1 MPTKEEILRF
11 LKNPKQELAER
22 FTVRWVG
29 LFGSYLHGE
38 AGDESDVDILVDL
51 AQPTFDNYMDLKF
64 FLEDYL
70 SRPVDLVLADS
81 AKPRLKPII
90 TREVSY
96 EKGDVGVKTT
106 YCMY

>member
-11 LKNPKQELAER
+11 LKDHKQELAER
-22 FTVRWVG
+22 FTIRRIG

-38 AGDESDVDILVDL
+38 ADDDSDVDILMDL

-70 SRPVDLVLADS
+70 RRPVDLVLADS
-81 AKPRLKPII
+81 VKPRLKPII
-90 TREVSY
+90 AREVSY
-96 EKGDVGVKTT
+96 A
-106 YCMY
+106 

>member
-1 MPTKEEILRF
+1 MPTKEEILHF
-11 LKNPKQELAER
+11 LKNHKQELAER
-22 FTVRWVG
+22 FTVRRIG

-70 SRPVDLVLADS
+70 TRPVDLVLTDS
-81 AKPRLKPII
+81 VKPRLKPII
-90 TREVSY
+90 AREVSY
-96 EKGDVGVKTT
+96 A
-106 YCMY
+106 